1 MLASVNAGSAG
12 TLTIERRLTRAQA
25 QRRERVSQAAREL
38 AERGGSAAVTMDA
51 VAERSGVARA
61 TIYRYFASKDHLLAE
76 LAVGWAA
83 ELAADLRADPPPG
96 ARPAE
101 RVAGS
106 FRRVM
111 QAALARPR
119 LTAAIVASTLSS
131 EPEAVRAQRRF
142 ASILPQILDGA
153 IGGAPIARRAEVEAV
168 MAHVLFSALV
178 NTTTGRLQGHEA
190 VAALEA
196 AAELLFVEEPRP

>member
-1 MLASVNAGSAG
+1 MLGGVHAGSPG
-12 TLTIERRLTRAQA
+12 TLTIERRLTGAQV
-25 QRRERVSQAAREL
+25 QRRDRVRQAAREL

-83 ELAADLRADPPPG
+83 ELVAGLRADPPPG

-111 QAALARPR
+111 QAALAHPH

-131 EPEAVRAQRRF
+131 EPEALRAQRRF

-153 IGGAPIARRAEVEAV
+153 IGGARIARRAEVEAV

-178 NTTTGRLQGHEA
+178 NTTSGRTRGDEA
-190 VAALEA
+190 VAALET
-196 AAELLFVEEPRP
+196 AAELLFVEEGNP